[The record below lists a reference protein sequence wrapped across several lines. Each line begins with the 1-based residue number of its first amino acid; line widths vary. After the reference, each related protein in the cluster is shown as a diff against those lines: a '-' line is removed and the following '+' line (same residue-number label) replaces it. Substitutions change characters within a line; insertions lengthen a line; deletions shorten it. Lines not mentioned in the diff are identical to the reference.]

1 MNSEQ
6 SDRSSSRTSSTTSTN
21 SAELP
26 GRGRGRAYRPGT
38 RHTHMAIVYP
48 RTTSIST
55 ADLPVDNPLQ
65 LLRRYKTVFL
75 VDDSNSMKKRN
86 RWSETREA
94 LASLA
99 VSAASYGLEGIDVHF
114 LNSPKFGT
122 DLQAEVKQLFDNVS
136 PRGITMIA
144 TKLENLLA
152 DYLLRLEDARTAE
165 VPTRVKPVNYIIITD
180 GTSTDDPV
188 PVIIRAAR
196 RLDEGSFPATQVG
209 LQFIQIGS
217 DPRATEALRR
227 LDDDIHASAG
237 VRDIVDTTPYV
248 PGHRFSSD
256 MVIKALL
263 GGINR
268 RVDKDGSKTNTDA

>member
-1 MNSEQ
+1 MV
-6 SDRSSSRTSSTTSTN
+6 
-21 SAELP
+21 
-26 GRGRGRAYRPGT
+26 
-38 RHTHMAIVYP
+38 MVYP
-48 RTTSIST
+48 RTTTIST
-55 ADLPVDNPLQ
+55 TDLPVENPLQ
-65 LLRRYKTVFL
+65 LLRRYKTVFI

-86 RWSETREA
+86 RWPETREA

-114 LNSPKFGT
+114 LNSSKFGT
-122 DLQAEVKQLFDNVS
+122 NLRDEAEVKQLFDSVS
-136 PRGITMIA
+136 PRGVTLIA
-144 TKLENLLA
+144 AKLENLLQ
-152 DYLLRLEDARTAE
+152 DYMTRLENARTAE

-180 GTSTDDPV
+180 GISTDDPV
-188 PVIIRAAR
+188 PVIIQAAR
-196 RLDEGSFPATQVG
+196 RLDEGSFPVTQVG

-227 LDDDIHASAG
+227 LDDDIHMSAG

-268 RVDKDGSKTNTDA
+268 RVDKESSKDVVT